1 MSRDI
6 KWYIGYL
13 TKRSFDP
20 SNRKSWNILKTS
32 EIPTPKS
39 YLFLFLV
46 SSAWNDDLSVNF
58 MNLSSIEQ
66 FDVTFDVSVS
76 SLHPKMASFR
86 LDTII
91 NPAIILTFVLRFE
104 IVRKKWFLN
113 FFVSYLNK
121 NVGFCAAVYKRHYDN
136 VINSFNITDLSLM
149 TEIYTKPVMY
159 SYFEF
164 HPYSKIIKLK
174 YWLICNLQ
182 YSFIWSQVVSSFVKC
197 GPDHLH

>member
-1 MSRDI
+1 MCHP
-6 KWYIGYL
+6 YIQRWPHFVWIPLL
-13 TKRSFDP
+13 TP
-20 SNRKSWNILKTS
+20 QL
-32 EIPTPKS
+32 
-39 YLFLFLV
+39 
-46 SSAWNDDLSVNF
+46 
-58 MNLSSIEQ
+58 
-66 FDVTFDVSVS
+66 
-76 SLHPKMASFR
+76 SLHLFWDLKLSER
-86 LDTII
+86 NDSLI
-91 NPAIILTFVLRFE
+91 
-104 IVRKKWFLN
+104 